1 MLPLMEWKEEK
12 NTPNSWKQQE
22 RNNNFQGPMF
32 LEAFRFFFS
41 YSHFMDTCILRNK
54 KKKKSFN
61 VLWVIERKQDYLL
74 CVRAIQSLP
83 LEFFFSTIIV
93 GDTERI

>member
-54 KKKKSFN
+54 KKKRVSMFCESLKGSKIISC
-61 VLWVIERKQDYLL
+61 VLEPYSHCL
-74 CVRAIQSLP
+74 
-83 LEFFFSTIIV
+83 
-93 GDTERI
+93 